1 MPNRVVAATSNKGK
15 LKEFA
20 RILAPFGIEVIAP
33 PQGTLDDIIENGKT
47 FEENALIKAQTIF
60 QKTGLS
66 VLADDSGLC
75 VDALNG
81 RPGVLSARYLG
92 EDTPYPKK
100 IEGLLKELDGIPENR
115 RTARFVCA
123 IAFITP
129 KESHVFTEVCEGVI
143 GHQSKGTN
151 GFGYDPVFYVG
162 SQSFG
167 EMTHDQ
173 KDAISHRG
181 KALQALCRYL
191 QKASSSDMPC
201 EMSSAATLETHKE
214 GDSE

>member
-1 MPNRVVAATSNKGK
+1 MPNKVVAATSNKGK

-20 RILAPFGIEVIAP
+20 RILAPFGIEVMLP
-33 PQGTLDDIIENGKT
+33 PQGILDEIIENGTT
-47 FEENALIKAQTIF
+47 FEENARLKAQAIY

-100 IEGLLKELDGIPENR
+100 IEGLLKELDGIPKNR
-115 RTARFVCA
+115 RTARFICA
-123 IAFITP
+123 IAFLTP
-129 KESHVFTEVCEGVI
+129 KECHVFKGVCEGII
-143 GHQSKGTN
+143 GRQPKGTN

-162 SQSFG
+162 GQSFG
-167 EMTHDQ
+167 EMTDDQ

-181 KALQALCRYL
+181 KALQALCRHL
-191 QKASSSDMPC
+191 QKNSSSIMPC
-201 EMSSAATLETHKE
+201 DASSAATSETHKE